1 MRPASAADAGLCWQV
16 VQAIG
21 AAEAELL
28 NWGLPKRID
37 GDGAINLIKAAEAS
51 GVSQYLMVRGA
62 LQSVP
67 DEHKGPAMSSTMGCS
82 TALRWHGG

>member
-1 MRPASAADAGLCWQV
+1 MMAVSPACCSQAVLAVQV

-37 GDGAINLIKAAEAS
+37 GDGAINLIRAAETCGVTQYVQVSSLGAGKAGWPS
-51 GVSQYLMVRGA
+51 GEILA
-62 LQSVP
+62 I
-67 DEHKGPAMSSTMGCS
+67 
-82 TALRWHGG
+82 

>member
-1 MRPASAADAGLCWQV
+1 MKDSGFMNVSGSRVYYFKAWRQSLRQLAAQV

-37 GDGAINLIKAAEAS
+37 GDGAINLIQAAEAC
-51 GVSQYLMVRGA
+51 GVTQYLQV
-62 LQSVP
+62 
-67 DEHKGPAMSSTMGCS
+67 
-82 TALRWHGG
+82 LRV

>member
-1 MRPASAADAGLCWQV
+1 MQV

-37 GDGAINLIKAAEAS
+37 GDGAINLVEAAQAS
-51 GVSQYLMVRGA
+51 GVSQYIQVSSLGAGKFGWPAGKLLACLDSAERHRALMDV
-62 LQSVP
+62 Q
-67 DEHKGPAMSSTMGCS
+67 
-82 TALRWHGG
+82 